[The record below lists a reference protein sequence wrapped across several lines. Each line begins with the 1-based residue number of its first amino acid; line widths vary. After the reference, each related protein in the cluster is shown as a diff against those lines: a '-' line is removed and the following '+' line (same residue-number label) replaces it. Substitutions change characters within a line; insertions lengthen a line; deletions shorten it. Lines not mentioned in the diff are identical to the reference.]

1 MDLMFCSKNHNN
13 LPIQEFILR
22 SQEPI
27 DVAVKLARNYE
38 QLAMRNKDKARDI
51 LAAKRC
57 CDNLGIELLNIIS
70 TTHNA
75 GELLRAVDYKDT
87 EFLDVLI
94 ELERKEVVSQHA
106 VQKYLTKIW
115 IGNLKWTSTKFIF
128 FFFALLFC
136 PFVWIVVSTP
146 CGHRLHRIPII
157 KFMSY
162 LTAHIYFI
170 ILLTYTLVFP
180 SRPIPSYQCCFPL
193 WNEWL
198 ILFWLI
204 GLLIS
209 EIINP
214 RDRAG
219 LGGIKVSR

>member
-1 MDLMFCSKNHNN
+1 MFCSKNHNN
-13 LPIQEFILR
+13 LPIQEFILK
-22 SQEPI
+22 SGEPI
-27 DVAVKLARNYE
+27 DVAVKLARNFE
-38 QLAMRNKDKARDI
+38 QLAIRNKDKARDI
-51 LAAKRC
+51 LAAKKC

-70 TTHNA
+70 TTYNA
-75 GELLRAVDYKDT
+75 GDLLRAVDYKDT

-115 IGNLKWTSTKFIF
+115 IGNLKWSSTKFIF

-136 PFVWIVVSTP
+136 PLVWIIISTP
-146 CGHRLHRIPII
+146 FGYRLHKIPII

-170 ILLTYTLVFP
+170 ILLTYALVFP
-180 SRPIPSYQCCFPL
+180 SNPIPTYKCCFPL

-219 LGGIKVSR
+219 LGGIKVNKF